1 MKFKRTIYNNSKNKI
16 KKMATTELFLKMTF
30 DRWNGSITNLN
41 AILSN
46 LTDETLQKEIAPGK
60 NRGVYLLGHLIA
72 VHDEM
77 LKLLDMGEKLY
88 PELYEPFIKSPD
100 KAVTQIP
107 TAAELR
113 SFWTKQCEV
122 LKQKFDS
129 LKPEEWFEKHTAVS
143 AEDFIKEPHRNK
155 LNIIITRTSHLQ
167 YHSGQLVLLK

>member
-1 MKFKRTIYNNSKNKI
+1 
-16 KKMATTELFLKMTF
+16 MATTETFLKMTF
-30 DRWNGSITNLN
+30 DRWYGSITNWDKILN
-41 AILSN
+41 S

-60 NRGVYLLGHLIA
+60 NRGIYLLGHLIA

-88 PELYEPFIKSPD
+88 PELYESFIKSPD
-100 KAVTQIP
+100 KATTEIP

-113 SFWTKQCEV
+113 SFWAKQCEV
-122 LKQKFDS
+122 LQQKFDS
-129 LKPEEWFEKHTAVS
+129 LKPEKWFEKHTAVS
-143 AEDFIKEPHRNK
+143 AEDFANEPHRNK